1 MRNLYLLVLVVLTA
15 INVKAQ
21 NFEAFLPNEFVQDN
35 DTLNYRILYPQ
46 NMEEGKKYPLILFL
60 HGAGERGVNNEKQLI
75 HGAAL
80 FVDEEGRPTQEA
92 IVILPQCPPDVMW
105 THRVKEKNKEGV
117 WEFRF
122 PLGDSAPRPAQLV
135 NLLVE
140 DLMAS
145 GQVDTN
151 HMYVMGL
158 SMGGIGTLEFLYR
171 WPEKYAA
178 AICICGGHDP
188 ALAEKYCH
196 VPVWFFHGGK
206 DDVVP
211 SVYSRQV
218 FDVLKKCNVNTRY
231 TFFPELN
238 HNSWDAAFSEPELLE
253 WLLSF

>member
-1 MRNLYLLVLVVLTA
+1 MRKLLLLLFVLSEVLVQS
-15 INVKAQ
+15 Q
-21 NFEAFLPNEFVQDN
+21 NIDAFQSKVFVRNEDSVI
-35 DTLNYRILYPQ
+35 YRILYPEK
-46 NMEEGKKYPLILFL
+46 MEKGKKYPLILFL
-60 HGAGERGVNNEKQLI
+60 HGAGERGTDNEKQLT
-75 HGAAL
+75 HGASL
-80 FVDEEGRPTQEA
+80 FVDEQGLPTQEA
-92 IVILPQCPPDVMW
+92 IVLFPQCPPDVMW

-122 PLGDSAPRPAQLV
+122 PLGESAPRPAQLV

-188 ALAEKYCH
+188 ALVEKYCH

-231 TFFPELN
+231 TLYSELN
-238 HNSWDAAFSEPELLE
+238 HNSWDAAFSEPGLLE

>member
-1 MRNLYLLVLVVLTA
+1 MRKLLLLLFVLGKVLVQS
-15 INVKAQ
+15 Q
-21 NFEAFLPNEFVQDN
+21 NIDAFQAKVFVRNEDS
-35 DTLNYRILYPQ
+35 LIYRILYPEK
-46 NMEEGKKYPLILFL
+46 MEKGKKYPLILFL
-60 HGAGERGVNNEKQLI
+60 HGAGERGTDNKKQLT
-75 HGAAL
+75 HGSSL
-80 FVDEEGRPTQEA
+80 FVDEQGLPTQEA
-92 IVILPQCPPDVMW
+92 IVLFPQCPPNVMW

-122 PLGDSAPRPAQLV
+122 PLGESAPRPAQLV

-196 VPVWFFHGGK
+196 VPVWFFHGGM

-218 FDVLKKCNVNTRY
+218 FEVLKKCNVNTRY
-231 TFFPELN
+231 MLYSELN
-238 HNSWDAAFSEPELLE
+238 HNSWDAAFSEPGLLE